1 MVFMGQL
8 EPLRINIDDAQERIN
23 RDDHAGVRQSLRE
36 IGVSSLLELFSTY
49 AGSASDLAPWT
60 AGAALNGDGDL
71 RLSYLAGWG
80 INSDLEDVLYR
91 KILLYRTLPVGIFKG
106 SPEYVQKV
114 LTTLTN

>member
-8 EPLRINIDDAQERIN
+8 EPLKINIDEAQERIS
-23 RDDHAGVRQSLRE
+23 RDDHAPVRESLRE
-36 IGVSSLLELFSTY
+36 IGVNSLFDLFSTY
-49 AGSASDLAPWT
+49 AGNAPDLAPWT
-60 AGAALNGDGDL
+60 AGAALNADGDL

-91 KILLYRTLPVGIFKG
+91 KMLLYRTLPVGIFTG